1 MRNDIKNTKGNTM
14 SENKILDMINLYF
27 DGELEKSKEVNLF
40 TLLASDQT
48 ARDYFKQLSVIRN
61 VVDNSTEDFP
71 AELEE
76 RILRSIGSKTSAR
89 TGIFSNIKIF
99 SAISYAAALIL
110 LFLSSY
116 LFFKVSNYQERV
128 DNLSQQMT
136 IQSKT
141 IQMLY
146 NSLPGVEVRAI
157 IDIPIIVKPNS

>member
-1 MRNDIKNTKGNTM
+1 VILSKKGNPM
-14 SENKILDMINLYF
+14 SENKILETINLYF
-27 DGELEKSKEVNLF
+27 DGGLAKSEEANLF
-40 TLLASDQT
+40 SLLANDQS

-61 VVDNSTEDFP
+61 AVDNSAEDFP

-76 RILRSIGSKTSAR
+76 RILRSVGSRASEK
-89 TGIFSNIKIF
+89 TGIFSKVKIF

-110 LFLSSY
+110 LFLSGY

-128 DNLSQQMT
+128 DNLSQQMI

-146 NSLPGVEVRAI
+146 NSLPGVEVRATFDNEI
-157 IDIPIIVKPNS
+157 IIKPNS

>member
-1 MRNDIKNTKGNTM
+1 M
-14 SENKILDMINLYF
+14 SENKLLEMINLYF
-27 DGELEKSKEVNLF
+27 DGELEKSKEVYLI
-40 TLLASDQT
+40 TLLASHQT

-61 VVDNSTEDFP
+61 AVDNSAEDFP

-76 RILRSIGSKTSAR
+76 RILRSVGSKASKK
-89 TGIFSNIKIF
+89 TGIFSKVKTF

-128 DNLSQQMT
+128 DNLSEQMMMQT
-136 IQSKT
+136 KT

-146 NSLPGVEVRAI
+146 NSLPGIEVRATYDNEI
-157 IDIPIIVKPNS
+157 IIKPNS